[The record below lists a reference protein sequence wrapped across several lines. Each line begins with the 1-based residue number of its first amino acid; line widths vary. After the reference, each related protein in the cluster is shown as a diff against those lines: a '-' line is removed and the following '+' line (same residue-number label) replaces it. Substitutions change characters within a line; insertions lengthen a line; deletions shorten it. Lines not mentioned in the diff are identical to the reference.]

1 MMGDSVRVQ
10 EDLYGVTLPLAV
22 SASGARYS
30 AGGVTYWSKGR
41 SAMFELPDGRLEDC
55 EGDRA
60 ETPWDV
66 SRLLGYDVRGIG
78 QEPGWIVEIDLDR
91 RMHVLADYGEVEF
104 FTSRPAVTTPA
115 PGETIYRAPS
125 PEGDVVVTVTEQPCE
140 DVMSGERSPRT
151 VLLAFGG
158 RELRGCGR

>member
-1 MMGDSVRVQ
+1 MTPTLRPALLAALLALPAAAMAQPAPLTTHAERSGFIQTGRYD
-10 EDLYGVTLPLAV
+10 EVTRLCEAF
-22 SASGARYS
+22 AARYP
-30 AGGVTYWSKGR
+30 GR
-41 SAMFELPDGRLEDC
+41 VRC
-55 EGDRA
+55 ETFGT
-60 ETPWDV
+60 TPE
-66 SRLLGYDVRGIG
+66 G
-78 QEPGWIVEIDLDR
+78 R